1 MVLLVLVGD
10 DEPLGKAS
18 VGQDGNDDGLIGQ
31 GTLEALVQQVGVGAR
46 VKARGG
52 EHGRLELRGEIEKHK
67 HTYIMSM
74 SKRMSGQRSWCVVRH
89 IHTTVSRRSLAHLH
103 YVIII
108 NESDFTA

>member
-18 VGQDGNDDGLIGQ
+18 VGQDGNDDRLIGQ

-52 EHGRLELRGEIEKHK
+52 EHGRLELREIEKHK
-67 HTYIMSM
+67 HTYYEHEQ
-74 SKRMSGQRSWCVVRH
+74 KDERSEVVVRH